1 MANYNELYFSPKW
14 SFYLLNQPG
23 YNEPHPIITNKFDWS
38 QAVRYNQVWL
48 YLGSFTKKENCCI
61 ASKTS
66 KTSPLSNSSRQCLL
80 DMLATVSVL
89 FFRLD
94 FLPEVGSSLPEK
106 ETSISKKKK
115 GEIEKKEVPTDTR
128 MIMPGEQV
136 KKPS

>member
-1 MANYNELYFSPKW
+1 
-14 SFYLLNQPG
+14 
-23 YNEPHPIITNKFDWS
+23 
-38 QAVRYNQVWL
+38 
-48 YLGSFTKKENCCI
+48 
-61 ASKTS
+61 
-66 KTSPLSNSSRQCLL
+66 
-80 DMLATVSVL
+80 MLATVSVL